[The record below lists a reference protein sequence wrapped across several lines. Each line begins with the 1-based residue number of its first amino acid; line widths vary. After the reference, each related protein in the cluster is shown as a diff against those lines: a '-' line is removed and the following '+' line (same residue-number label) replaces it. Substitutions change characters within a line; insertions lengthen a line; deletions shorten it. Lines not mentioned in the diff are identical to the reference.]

1 MLGLALANSK
11 EWSVDFNQY
20 YAAGKL
26 AGTGHVYDWDAIRP
40 LELERNA
47 KAVPFGRFPVFA
59 FAFKPLSALPYMFGR
74 VIWLGIGIAALAGF
88 VALWPLSHRG
98 WTCVAIC
105 WSAPVALCL
114 GFGQD
119 SVLFLFFVTLGLR
132 LLTGW
137 RDFWAGIALS
147 VCSSKPHLAVL
158 LPVVLAATQKWKA
171 LLGGAVGG
179 IVLMLVSFAVEG
191 PEWPNRLLSLMRTP
205 DFDPAANRMPNLR
218 GLLSLVGGS
227 RSAEIALALVGVAV
241 VWWLCRRLPLPSV
254 FTLALAGGLLLG
266 HHAYIY
272 DALLI
277 LPALMV
283 RGEET
288 YPEWLRKWALVLFTP
303 VPYLFLLTDMYW
315 IGHLAVTGYTVAL
328 MGVMV
333 YRLRSATFSETVTP
347 GRDSIG
353 DVGDSAP
360 ASAN

>member
-1 MLGLALANSK
+1 M
-11 EWSVDFNQY
+11 
-20 YAAGKL
+20 
-26 AGTGHVYDWDAIRP
+26 
-40 LELERNA
+40 
-47 KAVPFGRFPVFA
+47 
-59 FAFKPLSALPYMFGR
+59 
-74 VIWLGIGIAALAGF
+74 
-88 VALWPLSHRG
+88 
-98 WTCVAIC
+98 
-105 WSAPVALCL
+105 
-114 GFGQD
+114 
-119 SVLFLFFVTLGLR
+119 
-132 LLTGW
+132 
-137 RDFWAGIALS
+137 
-147 VCSSKPHLAVL
+147 
-158 LPVVLAATQKWKA
+158 
-171 LLGGAVGG
+171 
-179 IVLMLVSFAVEG
+179 
-191 PEWPNRLLSLMRTP
+191 
-205 DFDPAANRMPNLR
+205 
-218 GLLSLVGGS
+218 
-227 RSAEIALALVGVAV
+227 

-315 IGHLAVTGYTVAL
+315 IGHLTVTGYTVAL

-333 YRLRSATFSETVTP
+333 YRLRSGSFSETVTP